1 MSNFVFVFPGQ
12 GSQKSG
18 MGKDIYD
25 AHSEA
30 KAVFDQF
37 PDVRDICFEGDA
49 EQLKQ
54 TSVTQPA
61 IYLMSVAIDRVLKS
75 KGINPVKTA
84 GHSLG
89 EYAALTSAGVISL
102 EDGMKIV
109 KERGRLMQEAGQ
121 TVPGTMAAVIGLDD
135 ETVIETCNSIDGV
148 IEAVNFNAPGQVV
161 ISGDKT
167 VLENSVSIFKEKGA
181 RLVRLLPVSGA
192 FHSSLLTEVGED
204 FKNFLSSFSF
214 NDFQCPVVANVTAEE
229 YQGKEQIVDLL
240 SKQIYNPVLWVKS
253 IQNIIEKGLTQFVE
267 VGPGTVLKGLIGK
280 INSDTEVVSVGTEIA
295 LSEFL
300 NK

>member
-1 MSNFVFVFPGQ
+1 MNNFVFVFPGQ
-12 GSQKSG
+12 GAQKSG
-18 MGKDIYD
+18 MGKDIYE
-25 AHSEA
+25 AYPEA

-75 KGINPVKTA
+75 KGLNPVKTA

-109 KERGRLMQEAGQ
+109 QERGRLMQEAGQ

-135 ETVIETCNSIDGV
+135 ETVIEICNSIDGV

-192 FHSSLLTEVGED
+192 FHSSLLTEVGHE

-214 NDFQCPVVANVTAEE
+214 NDFQCPVVANVNAEE
-229 YQGKEQIVDLL
+229 YQGKEQIVELL

-253 IQNIIEKGLTQFVE
+253 IQNITAQGLTQFVE

-280 INSDTEVVSVGTEIA
+280 INSDAEVVPIGTETA

-300 NK
+300 TR

>member
-12 GSQKSG
+12 GAQKSG
-18 MGKDIYD
+18 MGKDIYE
-25 AHSEA
+25 AHPEA

-75 KGINPVKTA
+75 KGLNPVKTA

-102 EDGMKIV
+102 DDGMKIV
-109 KERGRLMQEAGQ
+109 TERGRLMEEAGQ
-121 TVPGTMAAVIGLDD
+121 TVPGTMAAVIGMDD

-192 FHSSLLTEVGED
+192 FHSSLLTEVGEE
-204 FKNFLSSFSF
+204 FKNFLSSYSF
-214 NDFQCPVVANVTAEE
+214 NDFLCPVVANVTAEE

-240 SKQIYNPVLWVKS
+240 SKQIYSPVLWVKS
-253 IQNIIEKGLTQFVE
+253 IQNITAQGLTQFVE

-280 INSDTEVVSVGTEIA
+280 INSDTEVVPVGTEIT